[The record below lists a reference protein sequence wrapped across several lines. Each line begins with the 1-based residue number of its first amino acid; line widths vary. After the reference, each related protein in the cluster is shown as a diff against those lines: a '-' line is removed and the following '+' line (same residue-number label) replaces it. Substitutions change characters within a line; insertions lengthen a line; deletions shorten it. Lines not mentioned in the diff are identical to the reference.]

1 MRNLLITLALG
12 LSLSVVA
19 QDKPQGDIRATK
31 IESTGNEITPSNTQS
46 STTVIS
52 PSNPVRNETPVSENT
67 DTYQN
72 PTHAARQ
79 GNDYYYNRNSNID
92 DVYQGRY
99 YEPPTRNEMRYRQG
113 QACFTEFELNIRPFT
128 LLNGFYG
135 AGLEL
140 STSCKSSFLF
150 DFSSGRSTLFDLQ
163 ATSGM
168 AGFRLYSKTGMVGRY
183 ASLRAR
189 FRSYENGDYFGG
201 NLSLMGGY
209 KANWDGVTLA
219 GEFGLG
225 YQGIDGSYLTLPTW
239 AITLGYKL

>member
-1 MRNLLITLALG
+1 MKNIILALILG
-12 LSLSVVA
+12 LSVSVTA
-19 QDKPQGDIRATK
+19 QDKPQGDVRATN

-46 STTVIS
+46 STPVIS
-52 PSNPVRNETPVSENT
+52 PSTPVRNENSVEVNT

-72 PTHAARQ
+72 STYR
-79 GNDYYYNRNSNID
+79 DYDYRSNVDNVYY
-92 DVYQGRY
+92 GRY
-99 YEPPTRNEMRYRQG
+99 QEPPTRNEMRYRQG
-113 QACFTEFELNIRPFT
+113 QQCFTEFELNIRPFT
-128 LLNGFYG
+128 LLNGYYG

-150 DFSSGRSTLFDLQ
+150 DFNSGRSTLFDLQ
-163 ATSGM
+163 ATSGLV
-168 AGFRLYSKTGMVGRY
+168 GFRFYSKTGMVGRY

-189 FRSYENGDYFGG
+189 ARSYENGSYYGG
-201 NLSLMGGY
+201 NLSLMAGY

-225 YQGIDGSYLTLPTW
+225 YQGADGAYITLPTW

>member
-1 MRNLLITLALG
+1 MKKLMLAVSLG

-19 QDKPQGDIRATK
+19 QDKPQGDVRATK

-46 STTVIS
+46 STPVIT
-52 PSNPVRNETPVSENT
+52 PSNPVRNENTVRENR

-72 PTHAARQ
+72 STYR
-79 GNDYYYNRNSNID
+79 DYDYRNNVDNVYY
-92 DVYQGRY
+92 GRY
-99 YEPPTRNEMRYRQG
+99 QEPPTRNEMRYRQG
-113 QACFTEFELNIRPFT
+113 QQCFTEFEINTRPFT
-128 LLNGFYG
+128 LLNGYYG

-140 STSCKSSFLF
+140 STSCKTSFLF
-150 DFSSGRSTLFDLQ
+150 DFSSGTSTLFDVQ
-163 ATSGM
+163 ATSGLV
-168 AGFRLYSKTGMVGRY
+168 GLRFYSKTGMVGRY
-183 ASLRAR
+183 VSTRAR

-201 NLSLMGGY
+201 NLSLMAGY

-225 YQGIDGSYLTLPTW
+225 YQGADGAYLTLPTW

>member
-46 STTVIS
+46 STPVIS

-72 PTHAARQ
+72 STYR
-79 GNDYYYNRNSNID
+79 DYDYRNNVDNVYY
-92 DVYQGRY
+92 GRY
-99 YEPPTRNEMRYRQG
+99 QEPPTRNEMRYRQG
-113 QACFTEFELNIRPFT
+113 QACFTEFEINTRPFT
-128 LLNGFYG
+128 LLNGYYG

-140 STSCKSSFLF
+140 STSCKTSFLF
-150 DFSSGRSTLFDLQ
+150 DFSSGTSTLFDVQ
-163 ATSGM
+163 ATSGLV
-168 AGFRLYSKTGMVGRY
+168 GLRFYSKTGMVGRY
-183 ASLRAR
+183 VSTRAR

-225 YQGIDGSYLTLPTW
+225 YQGADGAYLTLPTW
-239 AITLGYKL
+239 AITLGYRL

>member
-1 MRNLLITLALG
+1 MKNLLVTLALG

-31 IESTGNEITPSNTQS
+31 IESTGNEIIPSNTQS
-46 STTVIS
+46 STPVIS

-72 PTHAARQ
+72 STYR
-79 GNDYYYNRNSNID
+79 DYDYRNNVDNVYY
-92 DVYQGRY
+92 GRY
-99 YEPPTRNEMRYRQG
+99 QEPPTRNEMRYRQG
-113 QACFTEFELNIRPFT
+113 QQCFTEFEINTRPFT
-128 LLNGFYG
+128 LLNGYYG

-140 STSCKSSFLF
+140 STSCKTSFLF
-150 DFSSGRSTLFDLQ
+150 DFSSGTSTLFDVQ
-163 ATSGM
+163 ATSGLV
-168 AGFRLYSKTGMVGRY
+168 GLRFYSKTGMVGRY
-183 ASLRAR
+183 VSTRAR

-201 NLSLMGGY
+201 NLSLMAGY

-225 YQGIDGSYLTLPTW
+225 YQGADGAYLTLPTW

>member
-1 MRNLLITLALG
+1 MKNLLLAISLG

-31 IESTGNEITPSNTQS
+31 IESTGNEITPSSTQS
-46 STTVIS
+46 STPVIS

-72 PTHAARQ
+72 STYR
-79 GNDYYYNRNSNID
+79 DYDYRNNVDNVYY
-92 DVYQGRY
+92 GRY
-99 YEPPTRNEMRYRQG
+99 QEPPTRNEMRYRQG
-113 QACFTEFELNIRPFT
+113 QQCFTEFEINTRPFT
-128 LLNGFYG
+128 LLNGYYG

-140 STSCKSSFLF
+140 STSCKTSFLF
-150 DFSSGRSTLFDLQ
+150 DFSSGTSTLFDVQ
-163 ATSGM
+163 ATSGLV
-168 AGFRLYSKTGMVGRY
+168 GLRFYSKTGMVGRY
-183 ASLRAR
+183 VSTRAR

-201 NLSLMGGY
+201 NLSLMAGY

-225 YQGIDGSYLTLPTW
+225 YQGADGAYLTLPTW

>member
-1 MRNLLITLALG
+1 MKNFLITLTLG

-19 QDKPQGDIRATK
+19 QDKPQGDIRATN
-31 IESTGNEITPSNTQS
+31 IESTGNQITPSNTQS
-46 STTVIS
+46 STPVIS
-52 PSNPVRNETPVSENT
+52 PSNSVRNETPVSENT

-72 PTHAARQ
+72 STYR
-79 GNDYYYNRNSNID
+79 DYDYRSNVDNVYY
-92 DVYQGRY
+92 GRY
-99 YEPPTRNEMRYRQG
+99 QEPPTRNEMRYRQG
-113 QACFTEFELNIRPFT
+113 QQCFTEFELNLRPFT
-128 LLNGFYG
+128 LLNGYYG

-140 STSCKSSFLF
+140 STSCRASFLF
-150 DFSSGRSTLFDLQ
+150 DFNSGYSTLFDLQ

-168 AGFRLYSKTGMVGRY
+168 VGFRFYSKTGMVGRY
-183 ASLRAR
+183 ASVRAR
-189 FRSYENGDYFGG
+189 ARSYDNGSYYGG

-225 YQGIDGSYLTLPTW
+225 YQGADGVYITLPTW

>member
-1 MRNLLITLALG
+1 MIPPTILL
-12 LSLSVVA
+12 VE
-19 QDKPQGDIRATK
+19 D
-31 IESTGNEITPSNTQS
+31 
-46 STTVIS
+46 
-52 PSNPVRNETPVSENT
+52 
-67 DTYQN
+67 
-72 PTHAARQ
+72 
-79 GNDYYYNRNSNID
+79 
-92 DVYQGRY
+92 
-99 YEPPTRNEMRYRQG
+99 EPPTRNEMRYRQG

-201 NLSLMGGY
+201 NLSLMAGY

-225 YQGIDGSYLTLPTW
+225 YQGADGAYLTLPTW

>member
-1 MRNLLITLALG
+1 MKNLLLAISLG

-46 STTVIS
+46 STPVIP

-72 PTHAARQ
+72 STYR
-79 GNDYYYNRNSNID
+79 DYDYRNNVDNVYY
-92 DVYQGRY
+92 GRY
-99 YEPPTRNEMRYRQG
+99 QEPPTRNEMRYRQG
-113 QACFTEFELNIRPFT
+113 QQCFTEFEINTRPFT
-128 LLNGFYG
+128 LLNGYYG

-140 STSCKSSFLF
+140 STSCKTSFLF
-150 DFSSGRSTLFDLQ
+150 DFSSGTSTLFDVQ
-163 ATSGM
+163 ATSGLV
-168 AGFRLYSKTGMVGRY
+168 GLRFYSKTGMVGRY
-183 ASLRAR
+183 VSTRAR

-201 NLSLMGGY
+201 NLSLMAGY

-225 YQGIDGSYLTLPTW
+225 YQGADGAYLTLPTW

>member
-31 IESTGNEITPSNTQS
+31 VESTGNQITPSNNQS
-46 STTVIS
+46 NTNVS
-52 PSNPVRNETPVSENT
+52 TPVQNNT
-67 DTYQN
+67 QVEDINYRDEQ
-72 PTHAARQ
+72 RE
-79 GNDYYYNRNSNID
+79 NDYNRDYYRYDRGNNVDN
-92 DVYQGRY
+92 VYEGRY
-99 YEPPTRNEMRYRQG
+99 YTPPTRNEMRYRQG
-113 QACFTEFELNIRPFT
+113 QQCFTEFEINTRPFT
-128 LLNGFYG
+128 LLNGYYG

-150 DFSSGRSTLFDLQ
+150 DFSSGTSTLFDVQ
-163 ATSGM
+163 ATSGLV
-168 AGFRLYSKTGMVGRY
+168 GLRFYSKTGMVGRY
-183 ASLRAR
+183 VSTRAR

-201 NLSLMGGY
+201 NLSLMAGY

>member
-19 QDKPQGDIRATK
+19 QDRPQGDIRATK

-46 STTVIS
+46 STPVIS

-72 PTHAARQ
+72 STYR
-79 GNDYYYNRNSNID
+79 DYDYRNNVDNVYY
-92 DVYQGRY
+92 GRY
-99 YEPPTRNEMRYRQG
+99 QEPPTRNEMRYRQG
-113 QACFTEFELNIRPFT
+113 QDCFTEFELNIRPFT

-150 DFSSGRSTLFDLQ
+150 DFSSGTSTFFDVQ

-168 AGFRLYSKTGMVGRY
+168 VGFRLYSKTGMVGRY

-189 FRSYENGDYFGG
+189 ARSYENGDYFGG
-201 NLSLMGGY
+201 NLSLMAGY

-225 YQGIDGSYLTLPTW
+225 YQGADGAYLTLPTW

>member
-1 MRNLLITLALG
+1 MKNLLLAISLG
-12 LSLSVVA
+12 FSLSVVA
-19 QDKPQGDIRATK
+19 QDKPQGNIRATK

-46 STTVIS
+46 STPVIS

-72 PTHAARQ
+72 STYR
-79 GNDYYYNRNSNID
+79 DYDYRNNVDNVYY
-92 DVYQGRY
+92 GRY
-99 YEPPTRNEMRYRQG
+99 QEPPTRNEMRYRQG
-113 QACFTEFELNIRPFT
+113 QQCFTEFEINTRPFT
-128 LLNGFYG
+128 LLNGYYG

-140 STSCKSSFLF
+140 STSCKTSFLF
-150 DFSSGRSTLFDLQ
+150 DFSSGTSTLFDVQ
-163 ATSGM
+163 ATSGLV
-168 AGFRLYSKTGMVGRY
+168 GLRFYSKTGMVGRY
-183 ASLRAR
+183 VSTRAR

-201 NLSLMGGY
+201 NLSLMAGY

>member
-46 STTVIS
+46 STPVIS

-72 PTHAARQ
+72 STYR
-79 GNDYYYNRNSNID
+79 DYDYRNNVDNVYY
-92 DVYQGRY
+92 GRY
-99 YEPPTRNEMRYRQG
+99 QEPPTRNEMRYRQG
-113 QACFTEFELNIRPFT
+113 QDCFTEFELNIRPFT

-150 DFSSGRSTLFDLQ
+150 DFSSGTSTFFDVQ

-168 AGFRLYSKTGMVGRY
+168 VGFRLYSKTGMVGRY

-189 FRSYENGDYFGG
+189 ARSYENGDYFGG
-201 NLSLMGGY
+201 NLSLMAGY

-225 YQGIDGSYLTLPTW
+225 YQGADGAYLTLPTW

>member
-1 MRNLLITLALG
+1 MKNLLLAVSLG

-31 IESTGNEITPSNTQS
+31 IESTGNQITPSNTQS
-46 STTVIS
+46 STPVIS

-72 PTHAARQ
+72 STYR
-79 GNDYYYNRNSNID
+79 DYDYRNNVDNVYY
-92 DVYQGRY
+92 GRY
-99 YEPPTRNEMRYRQG
+99 QEPPTRNEMRYRQG
-113 QACFTEFELNIRPFT
+113 QQCFTEFEINTRPFT
-128 LLNGFYG
+128 LLNGYYG

-140 STSCKSSFLF
+140 STSCKTSFLF
-150 DFSSGRSTLFDLQ
+150 DFSSGTSTLFDVQ
-163 ATSGM
+163 ATSGLV
-168 AGFRLYSKTGMVGRY
+168 GLRFYSKTGMVGRY
-183 ASLRAR
+183 VSTRAR

-201 NLSLMGGY
+201 NLSLMAGY

-225 YQGIDGSYLTLPTW
+225 YQGADGAYLTLPTW

>member
-1 MRNLLITLALG
+1 MKNLLLAISLG

-31 IESTGNEITPSNTQS
+31 IESTGNEIIPSNTQS
-46 STTVIS
+46 STPVIS

-72 PTHAARQ
+72 STYR
-79 GNDYYYNRNSNID
+79 DYDYRNNVDNVYY
-92 DVYQGRY
+92 GRY
-99 YEPPTRNEMRYRQG
+99 QEPPTRNEMRYRQG
-113 QACFTEFELNIRPFT
+113 QECFTEFELNIRPFT
-128 LLNGFYG
+128 LLNGYYG

-150 DFSSGRSTLFDLQ
+150 DFSSGTSTLFDVQ
-163 ATSGM
+163 ATSGLV
-168 AGFRLYSKTGMVGRY
+168 GLRFYSKTGMVGRY
-183 ASLRAR
+183 VSTRAR

-201 NLSLMGGY
+201 NLSLMAGY

-225 YQGIDGSYLTLPTW
+225 YQGADGAYLTLPTW

>member
-1 MRNLLITLALG
+1 MKNLLVTLALG

-19 QDKPQGDIRATK
+19 QDKPQGDVRATK

-46 STTVIS
+46 STPVIS

-72 PTHAARQ
+72 STYR
-79 GNDYYYNRNSNID
+79 DYDYRNNVDNVYY
-92 DVYQGRY
+92 GRY
-99 YEPPTRNEMRYRQG
+99 QEPPTRNEMRYRQG
-113 QACFTEFELNIRPFT
+113 QQCFTEFEINTRPFT
-128 LLNGFYG
+128 LLNGYYG

-140 STSCKSSFLF
+140 STSCKTSFLF
-150 DFSSGRSTLFDLQ
+150 DFSSGTSTLFDVQ
-163 ATSGM
+163 ATSGLV
-168 AGFRLYSKTGMVGRY
+168 GLRFYSKTGMVGRY
-183 ASLRAR
+183 VSTRAR

-201 NLSLMGGY
+201 NLSLMAGY

-225 YQGIDGSYLTLPTW
+225 YQGADGAYLTLPTW